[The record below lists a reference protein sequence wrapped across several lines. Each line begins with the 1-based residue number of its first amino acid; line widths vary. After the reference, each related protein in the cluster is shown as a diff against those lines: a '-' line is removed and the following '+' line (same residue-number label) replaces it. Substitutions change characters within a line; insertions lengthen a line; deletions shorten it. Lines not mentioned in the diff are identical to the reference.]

1 MIGFEETYSLI
12 IDATTFRYLI
22 SLAISESLDIHLIN
36 VVTMYLYGIIDIDI
50 YMKVSKGIKLP
61 KAKSHNMYLVKLKQS
76 MYGLKQSGRMQY
88 NRLTEYLVR
97 E

>member
-61 KAKSHNMYLVKLKQS
+61 KAKSHNMYLVKLKRS